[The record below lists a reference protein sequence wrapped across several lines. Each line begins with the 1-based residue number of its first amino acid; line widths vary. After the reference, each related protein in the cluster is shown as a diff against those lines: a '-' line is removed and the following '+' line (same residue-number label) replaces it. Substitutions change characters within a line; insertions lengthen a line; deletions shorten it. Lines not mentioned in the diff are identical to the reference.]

1 MQQEDFDWGELG
13 REWWLETAH
22 SVGATERHAIFAAV
36 KHRGGTNTDAARS
49 AGFGG
54 GSEASVRSE
63 GYRLA
68 RSNKIMRLLA
78 LASAEA
84 GGGYDGNVTLA
95 ETKQILSTLARG
107 SDPAVRI
114 KALEALNKIDE
125 RERERNEQVELTDYT
140 EQLFV
145 LARALPQ
152 SGLGAALG
160 LSNYFEAAGQITGFP
175 YLAEVAPI
183 VSQTFSADWQRWRSK
198 HKPDAIAELDKLAA
212 GPLLDGDQLVS
223 AIQAKQ
229 PKHIAISKI
238 EEANAA

>member
-1 MQQEDFDWGELG
+1 MEQQDFDWGELG
-13 REWWLETAH
+13 RDWWLETAQ

-78 LASAEA
+78 LAAAEA

-114 KALEALNKIDE
+114 KALEALNKLDE
-125 RERERNEQVELTDYT
+125 QERRRNEPTESLDY
-140 EQLFV
+140 ERGVYL
-145 LARALPQ
+145 LAKELPQ
-152 SGLGAALG
+152 SGLGAALA
-160 LSNYFEAAGQITGFP
+160 LSNYFQTAGHIIGFR
-175 YLAEVAPI
+175 YLKEVAPI
-183 VSQTFSADWQRWRSK
+183 VSRTFTDDWQRWRSK
-198 HKPDAIAELDKLAA
+198 HSPDDIAQLDKLAA
-212 GPLLDGDQLVS
+212 GPLLDGDELVLAMS
-223 AIQAKQ
+223 QNLPKQ
-229 PKHIAISKI
+229 FAISKT